1 MHLDVLTLVAMGS
14 FVAACAGVM
23 LLGAWWQNRKTSAL
37 ALWGIADIV
46 TAVGIICLTPGPV
59 LSRPAWPL
67 LGSSLLAIAPGL
79 IWKAARSFDRKPAPL
94 VVALLGTMLVVLAI
108 AVPATRHV
116 HGSLS
121 LATGTIY
128 LSAAAATLWLG
139 RKERL
144 AARWPLIIL
153 TAVHAGVLLIGTCST
168 FNGSVG
174 QGEVPSVMNLFG
186 IIHFENI
193 VFTLGTA
200 VFILALVNER
210 NEAASRMAA
219 RVDPLTGIANRA
231 AFMEGAERL
240 MGRCRRESV
249 PISVMMCDL
258 DRFKAINDTHGHAVG
273 DTVIRRFCEVVAAL
287 LRPNDV
293 FGRLG
298 GEEFAV
304 VLPRS
309 SIEAACARAERI
321 RASFAEDCRFVEDHQ
336 VDATVSCGLAASVNA
351 EQTLS
356 ALLELSDVALYR
368 AKSEG
373 RNRVKRADQPKPDGG
388 SSSIIR
394 VA

>member
-1 MHLDVLTLVAMGS
+1 
-14 FVAACAGVM
+14 
-23 LLGAWWQNRKTSAL
+23 
-37 ALWGIADIV
+37 
-46 TAVGIICLTPGPV
+46 
-59 LSRPAWPL
+59 
-67 LGSSLLAIAPGL
+67 
-79 IWKAARSFDRKPAPL
+79 
-94 VVALLGTMLVVLAI
+94 
-108 AVPATRHV
+108 
-116 HGSLS
+116 
-121 LATGTIY
+121 
-128 LSAAAATLWLG
+128 
-139 RKERL
+139 
-144 AARWPLIIL
+144 
-153 TAVHAGVLLIGTCST
+153 
-168 FNGSVG
+168 
-174 QGEVPSVMNLFG
+174 
-186 IIHFENI
+186 
-193 VFTLGTA
+193 
-200 VFILALVNER
+200 
-210 NEAASRMAA
+210 
-219 RVDPLTGIANRA
+219 
-231 AFMEGAERL
+231 

-249 PISVMMCDL
+249 PVSVMMCDL

-321 RASFAEDCRFVEDHQ
+321 RASFAEHCRFVEDRQ